1 MKCFY
6 HPDYYLPLPEGHP
19 FPMEKFPEAAAIVEK
34 ECAGAEIIH
43 VAPASRA
50 QLQRVHTAEYLEK
63 IRTGGL
69 TRYDRNRLGLP
80 HSPRLL
86 ERSAMETNGTIHAM
100 HAAREDGLACNLAGG
115 THHAFADRG
124 LGFCVLNDVAV
135 ALAELRLSEPGLP
148 VMVIDTDAHQGNGT
162 HALLRKDKNAY
173 TYSIH
178 VGKNYPA
185 AKEPGDC
192 DVPLPRYVEG
202 DAYLDAL
209 TSTLPEHF
217 HRAEPEL
224 VFWIA
229 GADLHAEDR
238 FGQMKL
244 TEEHLA
250 MRDAFIL
257 DLVTRWEIPTAV
269 LYGGGYHRGSRTGR
283 LHADTV
289 KRVVHCAKS

>member
-6 HPDYYLPLPEGHP
+6 HPDYFLLLPAGHP
-19 FPMEKFPEAAAIVEK
+19 FPMEKFPEAASIVER
-34 ECAGAEIIH
+34 ECPAAEIIH
-43 VAPASRA
+43 VEPATME
-50 QLQRVHTAEYLEK
+50 QLLRVHTAEYLEK
-63 IRTGGL
+63 IRTDGL
-69 TRYDRNRLGLP
+69 ITYERNRLGLP
-80 HSPRLL
+80 HFPDLL
-86 ERSAMETNGTIHAM
+86 ERSARETNGTIHAM
-100 HAAREDGLACNLAGG
+100 YAALEDGLACNLAGG

-135 ALAELRLSEPGLP
+135 ALAELRLTQPNLP

-162 HALLRKDKNAY
+162 HALLRNDPHAF

-202 DAYLDAL
+202 DTYLHAL
-209 TSTLPEHF
+209 TSTLPEQF
-217 HRAEPEL
+217 HRATPEL

-229 GADLHAEDR
+229 GADLHSEDR

-244 TEEHLA
+244 TEEHFDE
-250 MRDAFIL
+250 RDRFVL
-257 DLVTRWEIPTAV
+257 DMVTRWEIPTAV
-269 LYGGGYHRGSRTGR
+269 VYGGGYHKGGLTGR
-283 LHADTV
+283 IHAETV
-289 KRVVHCAKS
+289 KRVAEYAS